1 MNVFELSAQLKLD
14 TSQYEQGLNKAK
26 SSMEGF
32 DRTNSQKS
40 SNVSQAWN
48 IAAVAIGNIISNVF
62 SKVTST
68 ISNAVDGAISRV
80 DILNNYSIVME
91 GLGYSA
97 TDAKNA
103 VSELS
108 DGIQG
113 LPTTLP
119 GIVTV
124 QKQFVPLLGSLDKA
138 TDLTLALNNAVTAG
152 GQGQEVANSA
162 LNQWYQMIANGMPD
176 LQSWRIINQAMPAQL
191 DQIAKSLFGVD
202 ATTQDLFEAWAGK
215 DGARFQVTTQEV
227 MDMMIKLSKEG
238 GDGFASFEKQ
248 AHNASKGIATS
259 MQNVKTAV
267 VTQLANVT
275 QAAMDNGLDISGMFD
290 TLKQGIRD
298 LGGSIV
304 DSMGKAKFGQLS
316 NRIKDLIKMIF
327 DALKKIDWEK
337 LITTTLNAITKLV
350 TFVTKHFKGILTLV
364 KGIAAAFIGW
374 KIGGIVNNIVKG
386 VGSMI
391 GLFKNLVGAIRGVE
405 GAQKALNTAMSANP
419 FGIILTAVTT
429 LMAVLPDVVG
439 WFKEWLGITGWSDI
453 KEQMEEVCDAAKR
466 NRDAAEDMFETIKG
480 GADSSSA
487 EAAKMQGLVD
497 MLNECVDSN
506 GALKEG
512 MEERANYALNELNNA
527 LGTEYTMEQLLNEGW
542 ENMRENILGVIEAQR
557 YQSLMNTYWEQWEDA
572 QANMGDTMK
581 DLITSYQDLNAM
593 TDVYNQTMEGASKA
607 AFADLTDE
615 MLKSELGL
623 DDLETAYNDNS
634 VAFSRMI
641 EEQSVAE
648 AARMAEADGNYTRA
662 AEILDTY
669 AKTRQLTAEA
679 QTIAAKKASEAE
691 ILALEQMLTEM
702 GYSADEVKTL
712 MSNITTD
719 MDLSAKMAE
728 IGQNG
733 ASSFGTSFTNTWN
746 SNKGGIFGLVDDL
759 TYGIRHKLG
768 IASPSKVFKSIG
780 KFTSQGFG
788 EGFDKEFK
796 NTKKTF
802 MDDMDSLVDYSND
815 LSFGEIGVSQSAKRQ
830 QNEVNSLKSAINGL
844 QQSIAQLTSSDR
856 MLNATIK
863 IGDTTLA
870 KTISRTLTNQ
880 QYREVA
886 T

>member
-14 TSQYEQGLNKAK
+14 TSQYEQGLKQAK

-62 SKVTST
+62 SRVTST

-97 TDAKNA
+97 SDAKTAINKLA
-103 VSELS
+103 

-119 GIVTV
+119 GIVTI
-124 QKQFVPLLGSLDKA
+124 QKQFTPLLGSIEEA
-138 TDLTLALNNAVTAG
+138 TDLSIALNNAVVAG
-152 GQGQEVANSA
+152 GQGQQVASSA
-162 LNQWYQMIANGMPD
+162 LNQWYQVIANGKPD
-176 LQSWRIINQAMPAQL
+176 LQSWRIILQAMPAQL
-191 DQIAKSLFGVD
+191 DQLSKAILGTDADSNTLFQSWQEG
-202 ATTQDLFEAWAGK
+202 T
-215 DGARFQVTTQEV
+215 VTTDQVKEAFY
-227 MDMMIKLSKEG
+227 KLNTEG
-238 GDGFASFEKQ
+238 IEGFANLKDQ
-248 AHNASKGIATS
+248 ALNASKGIATS
-259 MQNVKTAV
+259 MTNVKTQI
-267 VTQLANVT
+267 VTQLANVI
-275 QAAMDNGLDISGMFD
+275 QAMMDGGLDIAGILD
-290 TLKQGIRD
+290 TTKGEIKGLGTVITESLNGQDFKQISD
-298 LGGSIV
+298 
-304 DSMGKAKFGQLS
+304 K
-316 NRIKDLIKMIF
+316 IKDLIKLVF
-327 DALKKIDWEK
+327 DALKKVDWKK
-337 LITTTLNAITKLV
+337 LINTTLDAITKLV
-350 TFVTKHFKGILTLV
+350 TFVTKHFNGILTLV

-374 KIGGIVNNIVKG
+374 KIGGIVNNIVKSIG
-386 VGSMI
+386 GLIGGLKNMI
-391 GLFKNLVGAIRGVE
+391 GAIKGVE
-405 GAQKALNTAMSANP
+405 GAQKELNNAMAANP
-419 FGIILTAVTT
+419 FGLILSVITT
-429 LMAVLPDVVG
+429 LIAVLPDVVG

-497 MLNECVDSN
+497 ILDECVDSN
-506 GALKEG
+506 GALKKG

-593 TDVYNQTMEGASKA
+593 TDVYNQTMEGAGKA
-607 AFADLTDE
+607 AFANLTDE

-669 AKTRQLTAEA
+669 ANTRQLTAEA

-702 GYSADEVKTL
+702 GYSADEIKTL
-712 MSNITTD
+712 MSNVTTD
-719 MDLSAKMAE
+719 MDITEKLN
-728 IGQNG
+728 ILGQNG
-733 ASSFGTSFTNTWN
+733 AAGFGDGFSSKWWSVADTIRGFFNTLYDN
-746 SNKGGIFGLVDDL
+746 LKKDDDQ
-759 TYGIRHKLG
+759 H
-768 IASPSKVFKSIG
+768 SPSKRYGRFAKNQVMGLKKGWDDEFSNFENQARSDFDNLANIGNLDFGTVGISQATIKHQVESTKTQNLLGKLQSSIDRLA
-780 KFTSQGFG
+780 
-788 EGFDKEFK
+788 DKE
-796 NTKKTF
+796 
-802 MDDMDSLVDYSND
+802 
-815 LSFGEIGVSQSAKRQ
+815 Q
-830 QNEVNSLKSAINGL
+830 
-844 QQSIAQLTSSDR
+844 

>member
-14 TSQYEQGLNKAK
+14 TSQYEQGLKQAK

-68 ISNAVDGAISRV
+68 ISGAVDSAISRV

-103 VSELS
+103 VSKLS

-227 MDMMIKLSKEG
+227 MDMMVKLSKEG
-238 GDGFASFEKQ
+238 GDGFASFEQQ

-259 MQNVKTAV
+259 MANVKTAV
-267 VTQLANVT
+267 VTQLGNVI
-275 QAAMDNGLDISGMFD
+275 QKAMDSGLDIAGILDS
-290 TLKQGIRD
+290 LKGNIRD
-298 LGGSIV
+298 FGGSIV
-304 DSMGKAKFGQLS
+304 KSMNGVDFTKLS
-316 NRIKDLIKMIF
+316 NRIKSLFTVITQN
-327 DALKKIDWEK
+327 LKKIDWNK
-337 LITTTLNAITKLV
+337 LFDKTIKGVTKFLD
-350 TFVTKHFKGILTLV
+350 FVTHHMRGIITLV
-364 KGIAAAFIGW
+364 KTLTAAFIGW
-374 KIGGIVNNIVKG
+374 K
-386 VGSMI
+386 VGSIIGKVVENIKNFVTGLKQAKTAMEVLNKVSGANPI
-391 GLFKNLVGAIRGVE
+391 GLIV
-405 GAQKALNTAMSANP
+405 
-419 FGIILTAVTT
+419 TAVTT

-480 GADSSSA
+480 GSDSSSA

-593 TDVYNQTMEGASKA
+593 TDVYNQTMEGSSKA
-607 AFADLTDE
+607 AFAGLTEE

-669 AKTRQLTAEA
+669 ANTRQLTAEA
-679 QTIAAKKASEAE
+679 QTIAAEKASQAE

-712 MSNITTD
+712 MSTITTD
-719 MDLSAKMAE
+719 MDLSQKMSE
-728 IGQNG
+728 IGANG
-733 ASSFGTSFTNTWN
+733 AASFGSSFTSTWN
-746 SNKGGIFGLVDDL
+746 SNQGSIFGSIDTLI
-759 TYGIRHKLG
+759 GSIKHKLG

-780 KFTSQGFG
+780 KFTSQGF
-788 EGFDKEFK
+788 EVGFDKEFK

-802 MDDMDSLVDYSND
+802 MDDMNSLVNYSSSLD
-815 LSFGEIGVSQSAKRQ
+815 FGSIGTSQATIKHQVESAKT
-830 QNEVNSLKSAINGL
+830 QNLLGKL
-844 QQSIAQLTSSDR
+844 QSSIDR
-856 MLNATIK
+856 LADKEQMLNATIK